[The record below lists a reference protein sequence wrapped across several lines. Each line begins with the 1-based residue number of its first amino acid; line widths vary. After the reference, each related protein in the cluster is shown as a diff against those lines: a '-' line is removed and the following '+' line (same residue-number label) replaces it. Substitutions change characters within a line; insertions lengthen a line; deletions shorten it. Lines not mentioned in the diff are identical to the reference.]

1 MYTLGSGIRQETL
14 NNVENEKRTPQD
26 LEYCK
31 KTEKNL
37 KREWHTI
44 GNGIWR
50 ETQKNVEN
58 EKCTPMTWIMVRKMK
73 NVENEKCTLQ

>member
-1 MYTLGSGIRQETL
+1 
-14 NNVENEKRTPQD
+14 
-26 LEYCK
+26 
-31 KTEKNL
+31 L

-73 NVENEKCTLQ
+73 NVENEKCTL